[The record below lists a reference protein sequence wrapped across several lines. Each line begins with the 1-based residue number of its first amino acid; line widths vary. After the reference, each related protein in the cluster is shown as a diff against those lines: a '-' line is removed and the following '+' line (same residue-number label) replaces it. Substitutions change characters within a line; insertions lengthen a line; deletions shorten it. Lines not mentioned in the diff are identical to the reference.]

1 MDPMKNLIKEYLS
14 RPTDYAILI
23 SGEWGTGKTHY
34 FQNTL
39 KPFIENEIQAIDSPK
54 NYKVVYV
61 SMFGLSSIEDIQ
73 KELFVSLLPLLKNKV
88 IRISGGLGK
97 IIARGVLEFK
107 NLGDIDKYIKD
118 VKKISLTVLELNSV
132 VLCFDDLERLNPKL
146 KFDEFIGYVNSI
158 VDSNQG
164 KVVLISNEDKIKNA
178 KKKFKE
184 KVIGLNIEFNPN
196 NRETVQSIIR
206 SNYEHRQQ
214 VFYKFINE
222 YLDLVT
228 DFAERIDLNY
238 RTLNFALEKLLT
250 IHSLW
255 LAPMSEEDKQN
266 DPGLSKKID
275 FVIRFVLGLSHEF
288 RLNRI
293 SLKKR
298 EDLEPQVIDP
308 SIWARIDRSKMQIA
322 KDEVEI
328 TKSYKDRFINKYLE
342 KGQIKYTFINSLY
355 EYITG
360 GIELQV
366 EDFVKKLN
374 FTFYSESQV
383 KKREYELVNIFFN
396 QPYKFSD
403 EEYKKGI
410 SEILQCARDKKY
422 LVTDYPLVYLFILRF
437 GNILNVNPGELM
449 EEFKGLMAESDDG
462 LSQQNEMPDIQ
473 LPSDSEYG
481 NELAVLD
488 QHAKEILRKRRV
500 DLAESDQKIVA
511 ESFIIDDWKS
521 FKAQYDKSTTW
532 QHAPL
537 FHHSKP
543 AKFVKRIKELTN
555 KEMNDF
561 LLMIQNRYRDGYWG
575 DFIEEYAF
583 VKEVALEM
591 KGQYKIGNAF
601 SDYLLSNIHKIY
613 LEASENL
620 KMGYEKKY
628 PSK

>member
-275 FVIRFVLGLSHEF
+275 FVIRFVIGICHEF
-288 RLNRI
+288 RINMISYKNR
-293 SLKKR
+293 K
-298 EDLEPQVIDP
+298 DLEPP
-308 SIWARIDRSKMQIA
+308 
-322 KDEVEI
+322 KDYGLAFLKAFKENEFKNQNKKVDI
-328 TKSYKDRFINKYLE
+328 PKSYKEAFGKKYLDTE
-342 KGQIKYTFINSLY
+342 QSKFVFITSLY
-355 EYITG
+355 DYITAG
-360 GIELQV
+360 AELNVDDLV
-366 EDFVKKLN
+366 EMLDAA
-374 FTFYSESQV
+374 FYAESQV
-383 KKREYELVNIFFN
+383 NTREYELLVRLHDSPFDFSNQEYTDSINEMLEYASNGTYRVIDYSVILLIALGNHNLLKLDPMELVVKLKLGMDKAPVAKREYFKMPEVEVPSDFEFKNELNEIIEHKNGILLKEKEKYANDQARHIVEAFLNNSWVDFKEIYN
-396 QPYKFSD
+396 QPNRGWHY
-403 EEYKKGI
+403 
-410 SEILQCARDKKY
+410 
-422 LVTDYPLVYLFILRF
+422 V
-437 GNILNVNPGELM
+437 
-449 EEFKGLMAESDDG
+449 
-462 LSQQNEMPDIQ
+462 
-473 LPSDSEYG
+473 
-481 NELAVLD
+481 
-488 QHAKEILRKRRV
+488 
-500 DLAESDQKIVA
+500 
-511 ESFIIDDWKS
+511 
-521 FKAQYDKSTTW
+521 
-532 QHAPL
+532 PL
-537 FHHSKP
+537 FHQASPNEILGKLL
-543 AKFVKRIKELTN
+543 AFSNADIKGFV
-555 KEMNDF
+555 D
-561 LLMIQNRYRDGYWG
+561 LMEDRYRVGDERLYRTES
-575 DFIEEYAF
+575 DFICAMHEELKKTINDTELITRILLFKLAVILNHACDR
-583 VKEVALEM
+583 VKQLT
-591 KGQYKIGNAF
+591 
-601 SDYLLSNIHKIY
+601 
-613 LEASENL
+613 
-620 KMGYEKKY
+620 EK
-628 PSK
+628 S